1 MGKKVLGW
9 LYKGASALLLSLLLC
24 ALILTLAFSSTR
36 TLIGGWAVPRNSREL
51 DLRDLTV
58 RSDWGLRLLR
68 DPRRVD
74 LRGSLLSAREMLL
87 SLIHI

>member
-36 TLIGGWAVPRNSREL
+36 TLSH
-51 DLRDLTV
+51 
-58 RSDWGLRLLR
+58 
-68 DPRRVD
+68 
-74 LRGSLLSAREMLL
+74 
-87 SLIHI
+87 IHI